1 MKPHSEQKSI
11 LSQRRISSGSA
22 AASSGAVQHL
32 GYDRVLRSLGSML
45 EQESLMEF
53 ELQVN
58 DDVYTVRG
66 QPAQRL
72 SRGLSLL
79 GRIFGSG
86 RSLRNSRQ
94 PATVERHYRI
104 GEILQFEA
112 ELHALRKEDRQIP
125 EPHGPSQI
133 LRGVAGY
140 LDKREGCRLLGVSV
154 KDRWVTIN
162 YLARDGRP
170 EKACQDFE
178 YFYDYGIKMFM
189 QRSNRDK
196 LPPPSDPTL
205 FVTWEGAQKRHQLAR
220 LPAQERKVDVPNT
233 G

>member
-1 MKPHSEQKSI
+1 MEPPSEQKFIDQQKFSF
-11 LSQRRISSGSA
+11 GSA
-22 AASSGAVQHL
+22 DASSGAVQYL
-32 GYDRVLRSLGSML
+32 SYDRILRSLGSML
-45 EQESLMEF
+45 EQKSLTEF
-53 ELQVN
+53 ELQLS

-66 QPAQRL
+66 RPSRRL
-72 SRGLSLL
+72 SRLSLL

-86 RSLRNSRQ
+86 GTLRNGRQ
-94 PATVERHYRI
+94 PAMIEQQYPV

-112 ELHALRKEDRQIP
+112 ELHGLRKEDRQIP
-125 EPHGPSQI
+125 EPYGPSQI

-140 LDKREGCRLLGVSV
+140 LDKREGCRLVAVSV

-170 EKACQDFE
+170 EKATQDFE

-189 QRSNRDK
+189 QRSNRGK

-205 FVTWEGAQKRHQLAR
+205 FVTWEGAQKRHQLSR
-220 LPAQERKVDVPNT
+220 IPAQERKVDAPNT